1 MSVARP
7 PRPVT
12 VAEDDSGIVACLGRR
27 GEEMGHFYTRP
38 DRIGQGFGTQ
48 LLEGAKA
55 SGVRHAGLRDA
66 LRMRAPPSAPIG
78 TRQCPDR
85 CRSQERE

>member
-12 VAEDDSGIVACLGRR
+12 VAEDDSGIVAFLGRR

-66 LRMRAPPSAPIG
+66 L
-78 TRQCPDR
+78 
-85 CRSQERE
+85 